1 MNIPG
6 RLFIDSRRNVVAL
19 DSEGRALAA
28 GGEPADGIHTFPF
41 VFSFFHGAKGIAHM
55 RDLFGDTAVEMRK
68 VKVTYE
74 VELSEA
80 EQREEDEALEAFENS
95 CLEGAES

>member
-19 DSEGRALAA
+19 DSEGRALAP

-41 VFSFFHGAKGIAHM
+41 VFTFFPGEDGVALM
-55 RDLFGDTAVEMRK
+55 RVLFGDTAVEMRK

-74 VELSEA
+74 IELSEA

-95 CLEGAES
+95 CLEGADS

>member
-1 MNIPG
+1 MSVP
-6 RLFIDSRRNVVAL
+6 RRVFTSRNKLAVAL
-19 DSEGRALAA
+19 DAKGRVLSAS
-28 GGEPADGIHTFPF
+28 GEPADGVYSFPF
-41 VFSFFHGAKGIAHM
+41 VFTFFDGEEGLDHM
-55 RDLFGDTAVEMRK
+55 RDLFGDVAVEMRP

-74 VELSEA
+74 IELSED